1 MKNISKREQK
11 PTYIHLI
18 IETDR
23 LHRIKSCVKSKL
35 FTGMKGNEAVDAMT
49 FQTEVKQVKNLLFR
63 IAWSYMKNIQ
73 DVEDVVQ
80 DAIGIAWE
88 KKDTL
93 RDERLFRSWLA
104 RILCNQCKQVLR
116 RKNRFSF
123 FPLEEDTVVVEIP
136 EQTASVSEAIN
147 KLKPEIRLLVTLYYI
162 DKYTMKEISEMV
174 GIPLGTVQTRLMRGR
189 NQLKKLLAIEWEE
202 S

>member
-1 MKNISKREQK
+1 M
-11 PTYIHLI
+11 HLI

-23 LHRIKSCVKSKL
+23 SHRKSPAAIQNHVA
-35 FTGMKGNEAVDAMT
+35 GMKGIKAVDAMT
-49 FQTEVKQVKNLLFR
+49 FQTEIQQIKNLLFR

-93 RDERLFRSWLA
+93 RDEKLFRPWLV

-116 RKNRFSF
+116 RRNKFSF
-123 FPLEEDTVVVEIP
+123 FPLEEDTVTVEIP
-136 EQTASVSEAIN
+136 DAEISVQEAISQ
-147 KLKPEIRLLVTLYYI
+147 LKPETRLLMTLHYI
-162 DKYTMKEISEMV
+162 DGYTMKEISEMLAV
-174 GIPLGTVQTRLMRGR
+174 PQGTIQTRLMRGR
-189 NQLKKLLAIEWEE
+189 NQLKTVLSVEWEE
-202 S
+202 SS